1 MSPVRHPDD
10 FDRNPIAQVD
20 PAEKSATCTFGFFGE
35 WSRSMSYLIVR
46 TDVRQVSE
54 EAVDVANYARDE
66 RNAPERR
73 RQTAMAESRDAALH
87 MAQAFAS
94 TGSVRSG
101 RQRVKVIRLY

>member
-1 MSPVRHPDD
+1 MILTASPLHRLIERRKVQLAR
-10 FDRNPIAQVD
+10 
-20 PAEKSATCTFGFFGE
+20 SGFFGE

-54 EAVDVANYARDE
+54 EAVDAANYARDE

-87 MAQAFAS
+87 MARAFAS
-94 TGSVRSG
+94 SGPVRSG